1 MQHAAEQPGK
11 IFEEKLNV
19 FSCRLILARHHLTQA
34 EPSRW
39 LGAAVFQE
47 INPRVWWQTRA
58 LSCGRHRLGI
68 STFGLLIPRAK
79 PSWRVPLQK
88 FQFLTEIERGMSH
101 FRPTSRQ
108 GHLEEDLD
116 VFKALPANVCH
127 SKAALTDMSSSLWM
141 HAWLTEE
148 G

>member
-1 MQHAAEQPGK
+1 M
-11 IFEEKLNV
+11 NV

-58 LSCGRHRLGI
+58 LSCGRHRLGL
-68 STFGLLIPRAK
+68 STFGLLILRAK

-108 GHLEEDLD
+108 VHLEEYLV
-116 VFKALPANVCH
+116 VFLHAPGLSASTNNLLCRNSLCCFCNKQR
-127 SKAALTDMSSSLWM
+127 SSA
-141 HAWLTEE
+141 HT
-148 G
+148 